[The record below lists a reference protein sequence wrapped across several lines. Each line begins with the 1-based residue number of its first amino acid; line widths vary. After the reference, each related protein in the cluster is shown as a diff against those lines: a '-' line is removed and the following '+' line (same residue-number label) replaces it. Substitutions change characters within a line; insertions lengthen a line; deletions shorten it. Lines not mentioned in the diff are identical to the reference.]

1 MKSRMKY
8 LIAFAIVLLIEIV
21 IALFVNDS
29 FVRPYIGDVL
39 VIVLM
44 YFGVRIFI
52 PQKGKWLPCILFVFA
67 AGIEIL
73 QYLNIVEWLGLSQ
86 SRMARV
92 IIGTTFDY
100 KDIFCYGVGSG
111 ILQIWE
117 LCFKGRW
124 RKKNEKED

>member
-52 PQKGKWLPCILFVFA
+52 PQKCKWLPGFLFVFA

-73 QYLNIVEWLGLSQ
+73 QYLSIVEWLGLSQ
-86 SRMARV
+86 SRLARV

-100 KDIFCYGVGSG
+100 KDILCYGVGSG

-117 LCFKGRW
+117 LWFKGRW
-124 RKKNEKED
+124 SKKNEKED

>member
-1 MKSRMKY
+1 MKSRIKY
-8 LIAFAIVLLIEIV
+8 LVAFICVLVIEVLIAVYVHDA
-21 IALFVNDS
+21 
-29 FVRPYIGDVL
+29 FVRPYIGDML

-52 PQKGKWLPCILFVFA
+52 PQKCKWLPGFLFVFA
-67 AGIEIL
+67 AGIEVL

-86 SRMARV
+86 NRWASV

-100 KDIFCYGVGSG
+100 KDILCYGVGSG

-117 LCFKGRW
+117 LWIKGKWSKR
-124 RKKNEKED
+124 NEKAD